1 MKQLGTSKRFTAF
14 GLLVSAALVG
24 GACTGGSSN
33 EASPPT
39 SSPGETGSATSTPTR
54 TAPDDSA
61 PASLPRADDGETN
74 ASVELVF
81 PDVLLMSDGGS
92 IRQIRGDEETTLARV
107 EPLLP
112 GADPA
117 ESETFGRFDS
127 GGARTLFAEL
137 TSSGTTQIVRIG
149 SDGSKTSLGPGQMPS
164 TDVDASLVAFVRG
177 SSLVLASGDGV
188 EVASVEVA
196 DDIIDTDFRPDG
208 SAVAVAIPGQILVF
222 EVTHTSIGE
231 STSVQVSGDVTA
243 VAWRDAQTLSVGTGG
258 PASGLVVLDASGRS
272 ASVLELPAEVAD
284 VDWSPDGSAALVT
297 STTGELWW
305 TVGGAWGPVDAPF
318 ANAAIW

>member
-1 MKQLGTSKRFTAF
+1 MKQLGKSKRFTAF

-39 SSPGETGSATSTPTR
+39 SSPGETGSSAPTS

-61 PASLPRADDGETN
+61 PASLPRADDVEAGTS
-74 ASVELVF
+74 SVELLF
-81 PDVLLMSDGGS
+81 PDVLLLSDGGS
-92 IRQIRGDEETTLARV
+92 IRQIRGDDETTLARV
-107 EPLLP
+107 EPLQP

-117 ESETFGRFDS
+117 DSETFGRFDS
-127 GGARTLFAEL
+127 GGARTVFAEL
-137 TSSGTTQIVRIG
+137 TSSGSTRIVRIG

-164 TDVDASLVAFVRG
+164 TDADASLVAFVRG

-196 DDIIDTDFRPDG
+196 DDIIDTDFRSDG

-222 EVTHTSIGE
+222 DVTHTSIGE

-258 PASGLVVLDASGRS
+258 PASGLIVLDASGRS
-272 ASVLELPAEVAD
+272 ASVLDLPAEVAD